1 MNGLPVDLT
10 VLVSTCNRARDL
22 ERLLASL
29 ARATLKPGRTWEL
42 ILVDNNSTDDT
53 AIVATSAP
61 PLPNGARVEYVFERR
76 QGKSYGL
83 NSGLAAARGRII
95 AFTDDDTIV
104 PDNWLDSILDYFET
118 HPDASCV
125 GGMVKLYD
133 EADAPVC

>member
-1 MNGLPVDLT
+1 MNALPMDLT

-61 PLPNGARVEYVFERR
+61 PLPSGARVVYV
-76 QGKSYGL
+76 
-83 NSGLAAARGRII
+83 
-95 AFTDDDTIV
+95 V
-104 PDNWLDSILDYFET
+104 
-118 HPDASCV
+118 CV
-125 GGMVKLYD
+125 
-133 EADAPVC
+133 